1 MKLSPDPAALDAA
14 DPLAR
19 FREAF
24 ALPTGLIYLAG
35 NSLGPLPLASAE
47 RVSRM
52 VATEWGESLVRGW
65 NTHDWFGAPAR
76 VGGKIAGL
84 IGADPDEVLVA
95 DSTSAN
101 LYKLAVAAL
110 QARPDRKVVLS
121 APGDFPTDLYMLEGA
136 IRTLGDGRRLE
147 LAEGEA
153 LEAAITNDVALLVLC
168 QTHYRSGAVRD
179 MAALTARAQAA
190 GALVLWDLSHSTGV
204 LAVDLNGC
212 NADLAVGCGYKYLNG
227 GPGAPGFLF
236 VARRHQGA
244 LVSPLS
250 GWFGHARPFAFE
262 DGYDPAAGVARFAC
276 GTPPML
282 SLAALE
288 GGVDLALEAGA
299 GAVAAK
305 ARALGA
311 LFIDRVG
318 DALTLE
324 CPADGARRGGH
335 VAFHHPDAYA
345 IVQCLISKGVIG
357 DYREPGTM
365 RFGLSPLPLSF
376 SDVARAAD
384 LLVEVV
390 RTRAYDDPSF
400 RQRSKVT

>member
-1 MKLSPDPAALDAA
+1 MKLSTDPAALDAA

-19 FREAF
+19 LRDAF
-24 ALPTGLIYLAG
+24 ERPAGMVYLAG
-35 NSLGPLPLASAE
+35 NSLGPLPKASAE
-47 RVSRM
+47 RVGRM

-65 NTHDWFGAPAR
+65 NAHDWIGAPAR

-84 IGADPDEVLVA
+84 IGADPDEVIVA

-110 QARPDRKVVLS
+110 QARPDRGVVLS

-136 IRTLGDGRRLE
+136 IRTLGGDRRLA

-153 LEAAITNDVALLVLC
+153 LEAAITGEVALLVLC

-179 MAALTARAQAA
+179 MAALTAKAQAA

-204 LAVDLNGC
+204 LEVDLNGC

-227 GPGAPGFLF
+227 GPGAPAFLF
-236 VARRHQGA
+236 VARRHQGT

-288 GGVDLALEAGA
+288 GGVDLALEAGPDA
-299 GAVAAK
+299 AAAK

-311 LFIDRVG
+311 LFVARVG
-318 DALTLE
+318 DALKLE
-324 CPADGARRGGH
+324 SPVSPYARGGH

-376 SDVARAAD
+376 IEVARAAD

-390 RTRAYDDPSF
+390 RTRAYDDPAF

>member
-1 MKLSPDPAALDAA
+1 MKLSTDPAALDAA

-19 FREAF
+19 FRDAF
-24 ALPTGLIYLAG
+24 ERPAGLVYLAG
-35 NSLGPLPLASAE
+35 NSLGPLPKASAE
-47 RVSRM
+47 RVGRL

-65 NTHDWFGAPAR
+65 NAHDWIGAPAR

-84 IGADPDEVLVA
+84 IGADPDEVIVA

-110 QARPDRKVVLS
+110 QARPDRGVVLS

-136 IRTLGDGRRLE
+136 IRTLGGDRRLA

-153 LEAAITNDVALLVLC
+153 LEAAITGEVALLVLC

-179 MAALTARAQAA
+179 MAALTAKAQAA

-204 LAVDLNGC
+204 LEVDLNGC

-227 GPGAPGFLF
+227 GPGAPAFLF
-236 VARRHQGA
+236 VARRHQGT

-250 GWFGHARPFAFE
+250 GWFGHARPFVFE

-288 GGVDLALEAGA
+288 GGVDLALEAGPDA
-299 GAVAAK
+299 AAAK

-311 LFIDRVG
+311 LFVARVG

-324 CPADGARRGGH
+324 SPVSPYARGGH

-376 SDVARAAD
+376 IEVARAAD

-390 RTRAYDDPSF
+390 RTRAYDDPAF